1 MLDPRRL
8 TSAWLTQQCGTSAF
22 SRGSRYFR
30 ERRARP
36 DHFYDNGSG
45 TFNLLGV
52 CRGSAS
58 HPYRQHIEI
67 IDRPV
72 GNPELAGFCTCPVG
86 HNCKHVVALV
96 LTWQANADAARSSD
110 DRVEAWLAELDA
122 DDEAATAAAE
132 SLLYI
137 VFAGANRGD
146 AWRVHFAIARRKRD
160 GDWAR
165 GRSANLST
173 LADGLQPR
181 RYMRRADEDI
191 VGFLE
196 LCNRS
201 AWFNHCELAGTAG
214 RFALLAMA
222 RTGRLFIGTER
233 RGPIAVGPA
242 RRAEAA
248 WKQNA
253 QRYRLEIQVEQGGS
267 LVNVTPPCYL
277 DEARLQAGPL
287 DLPGDLEAAQFD
299 WLLRAPEV
307 DADRAA
313 AISRHMALRAP
324 GIPTPRRVDFVDVED
339 PPVPRLAVEF
349 DPDAP
354 KRARARLSFRYGAL
368 EVSPNRAATV
378 VTGEADE
385 RLVRARRDPAAEQRA
400 LARALEAGLEPDDAD
415 GLTLAADASHGSLR
429 QAWLDWWNYRAPELE
444 SEGWIVEHSGGGAF
458 RLSEAAGVDGEVDAG
473 GDWFSLRFD
482 LEFDGWRMPL
492 VPLITQVLE
501 EYKPDSLPE
510 TLYLD
515 AGEGHFVAVPSAEL
529 APVLRTVLELMD
541 RVDDDELRLS
551 RPDATRLLDLDGIP
565 ITGATSLRNLA
576 RKLADFS
583 GLRTVGTPT
592 TFKGELRPYQQH
604 GLDWLQFLREHGF
617 GGILAD
623 DMGLGKTVQT
633 LANLTVEKR
642 AGRLREPCLIVA
654 PTTLMGNWRR
664 EAERFAPRLEMLVL
678 HGPERTR
685 LFDRLAEFDLVLT
698 TYPLLPRDRET
709 LLAQAWHY
717 VILDEAQR
725 IKNPKAQAAQVVR
738 RLDCRHRLCLTG
750 TPVENHLGELWA
762 QFDFLMPGFLGDAT
776 HFKRTFRTPI
786 EQHGD
791 GERLE
796 SLNRRTAPFLLR
808 RTKDIVAAEL
818 PPKSEVLRTATFDG
832 KQARLY
838 ESVRLTMEKKV
849 SQAVAA
855 RGLARSHVIVLEA
868 LLKLRQVCCD
878 PRLLGAETPGARGVP
893 SAKFD
898 LLFEL
903 LPELLAEGRR
913 VLLFSQ
919 FTTML
924 DLIERE
930 IARRDIAYSKLT
942 GRTRKRDAAIQR
954 FRDGE
959 VDLFLISLKA
969 GGVGLNL
976 VEADAVIHYDPWW
989 NPAVEHQATDRA
1001 HRIGQTKPVFV
1012 YKLITEGTVEEKILA
1027 LQERKRNLA
1036 EAVQGGRRAH
1046 DQPPID
1052 GETIQALLGVDAR
1065 ELSP

>member
-1 MLDPRRL
+1 MLDPRRP
-8 TSAWLTQQCGTSAF
+8 TSAWLTQQCGTGAF

-30 ERRARP
+30 ERRARL
-36 DHFYDNGSG
+36 DHCHDDGSG
-45 TFNLLGV
+45 TFKLLGV
-52 CRGSAS
+52 CRGNAS

-67 IDRPV
+67 IDGPV
-72 GNPELAGFCTCPVG
+72 ATPELAGFCTCPVG
-86 HNCKHVVALV
+86 YNCKHVVALV
-96 LTWQANADAARSSD
+96 LTWQADADAARNSA

-122 DDEAATAAAE
+122 DEEADTTAAE

-137 VFAGANRGD
+137 VTPGANDCD
-146 AWRVHFAIARRKRD
+146 AWCVHFAIARRKRD
-160 GDWAR
+160 GDWAK

-173 LADGLQPR
+173 LADDWQPR
-181 RYMRRADEDI
+181 RYMQRADEDI

-201 AWFNHCELAGTAG
+201 AWVNHCELAGTAG
-214 RFALLAMA
+214 RFALLEMA
-222 RTGRLFIGTER
+222 RTGRLFIGPER
-233 RGPIAVGPA
+233 RGPIAAGPA
-242 RRAEAA
+242 RRVDAA
-248 WKQNA
+248 WKQTA
-253 QRYRLEIQVEQGGS
+253 QRYRLEMQVEHGGS
-267 LVNVTPPCYL
+267 VVDVTPPCYL

-287 DLPGDLEAAQFD
+287 DLPGDMDAAQFD
-299 WLLRAPEV
+299 WLRRAPEV

-324 GIPTPRRVDFVDVED
+324 GVPTPRRVDFVDVD
-339 PPVPRLAVEF
+339 APPVPRLAVEF

-354 KRARARLSFRYGAL
+354 ERARARLSFRYGAL
-368 EVSPNRAATV
+368 EVSPDRTDTV
-378 VTGEADE
+378 VTGEAGD

-400 LARALEAGLEPDDAD
+400 LARAREAGLGRDGAD
-415 GLTLAADASHGSLR
+415 GLTVATEAGHGSLR
-429 QAWLDWWNYRAPELE
+429 QAWLDWWNHRAPELE

-501 EYKPDSLPE
+501 QYRPDALPE

-529 APVLRTVLELMD
+529 EPVLRTVLELMD
-541 RVDDDELRLS
+541 RVDDDELRLA
-551 RPDATRLLDLDGIP
+551 RPDATRLLDLEGIP
-565 ITGATSLRNLA
+565 IKGATSLRNLA

-583 GLRTVGTPT
+583 GLRTVDTPT
-592 TFKGELRPYQQH
+592 TFKAELRPYQQH

-654 PTTLMGNWRR
+654 PSTLMGNWRR
-664 EAERFAPRLEMLVL
+664 EAERFAPRLEVLVL

-685 LFDRLAEFDLVLT
+685 WFDRLAEFDLVLT

-709 LLAQAWHY
+709 LLAQSWHY

-762 QFDFLMPGFLGDAT
+762 QFDFLMPGFLGDAK

-791 GERLE
+791 GERLA

-808 RTKDIVAAEL
+808 RTKDTVAAEL
-818 PPKSEVLRTATFDG
+818 PPKSEVLRTAAFDG

-849 SQAVAA
+849 TQAVAA
-855 RGLARSHVIVLEA
+855 RGLARSHIVVLEA

-878 PRLLGAETPGARGVP
+878 PRLLREDTPGARGAP

-919 FTTML
+919 FTSML

-930 IARRDIAYSKLT
+930 LARRDIAYAKLT

-954 FRDGE
+954 FRDGK

-1001 HRIGQTKPVFV
+1001 HRIGQDKPVFV
-1012 YKLITEGTVEEKILA
+1012 YKLMTEGTVEERILA
-1027 LQERKRNLA
+1027 LQDRKRNLA

-1052 GETIQALLGVDAR
+1052 AETIQALLGVDAR
-1065 ELSP
+1065 ELAP